1 MILYC
6 TLLASSQSPS
16 EKVKI
21 EEKMKSDPELV
32 WILQAL
38 SETDRSDAVQDDR
51 ERRTSSKKSRGE
63 DGDQDTM
70 ETETAEVK

>member
-1 MILYC
+1 
-6 TLLASSQSPS
+6 
-16 EKVKI
+16 
-21 EEKMKSDPELV
+21 MKNDPELV

-70 ETETAEVK
+70 ETETAE

>member
-1 MILYC
+1 LYC

-38 SETDRSDAVQDDR
+38 SETDRSDAV
-51 ERRTSSKKSRGE
+51 
-63 DGDQDTM
+63 
-70 ETETAEVK
+70 